1 MVVQNFS
8 IGYGLVTE
16 GFDEVDG
23 LLGIGPTYLTWGTVD
38 GMTDYIPT
46 IIDELAKQGLVAD
59 QHL

>member
-1 MVVQNFS
+1 MVVHNMS

-23 LLGIGPTYLTWGTVD
+23 LLGIGPKFLTWGTVD

-46 IIDELAKQGLVAD
+46 VIDQLAAQG
-59 QHL
+59 